1 MDCVQYQFFSIGV
14 FFFHFSLSI
23 FVHFQFFYLILLSL
37 SARTFS
43 ESFTLYL
50 STLVRLV
57 SFVSL
62 IMSSLS
68 SVVCLDEMHM
78 YLCLNLYNSR
88 CVRLCELV

>member
-14 FFFHFSLSI
+14 FSISLSL
-23 FVHFQFFYLILLSL
+23 FLQFSILFSSL

-43 ESFTLYL
+43 ESSTLYL
-50 STLVRLV
+50 SSLVRLV